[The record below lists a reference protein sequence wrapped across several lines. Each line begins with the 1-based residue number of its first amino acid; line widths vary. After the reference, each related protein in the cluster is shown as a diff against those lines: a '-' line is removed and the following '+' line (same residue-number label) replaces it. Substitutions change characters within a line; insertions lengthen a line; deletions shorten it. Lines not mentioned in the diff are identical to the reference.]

1 MIEYTIKTKGKKRA
15 FVMESELNRIPLHE
29 YLEYENQVQRPN
41 TDDEIQSAKFIYQS
55 VGFWGKWSD
64 TRERIGKAAEELSLR
79 ETVAIWKMLERVL
92 FPDNLEFTE
101 YFEINGERYFYP
113 SENLKDSKF
122 GDFVNAN
129 QIRHFY
135 EKQPDKRN
143 EESAFLMALLCR
155 KENEAPFEKQEDL
168 QKRFEFF
175 KSNCTLLHLFTFSFF
190 LLRQK
195 ITSLNDLNKRL
206 QALQI
211 VNGLQQEVIQ

>member
-1 MIEYTIKTKGKKRA
+1 MIEYTIKTKNGKRT

-55 VGFWGKWSD
+55 VGFWCKWSD
-64 TRERIGKAAEELSLR
+64 TRERIGKAADDLSLR

-101 YFEINGERYFYP
+101 YFEINGVRYFYP

-190 LLRQK
+190 LLNRK

-206 QALQI
+206 RALQI